1 MKELADYLSTFLTDE
16 RKAKMERILKERT
29 RYLTLVLEDIFQPH
43 NASAVL
49 RTADALG
56 IQDVH
61 IVEKNNTYKV
71 NPDVALGSA
80 QWLSLKTWRGEQGLG
95 DCYRSLKARGYRV
108 VATTP
113 HTRARSLDEL
123 ALEDGKIALVFGTE
137 LTGLSPEALQE
148 ADEYVYIPMHGFVE
162 SFNIS
167 VTAAL
172 CMHHLGHKLRSGS
185 LDWRLS
191 AGDYDE
197 IWLSWLRASI
207 KSAPALER
215 RFQEAKEQESLQSG
229 PGGTILKP

>member
-1 MKELADYLSTFLTDE
+1 MNELADYLASYLSAE
-16 RKAKMERILKERT
+16 RKAKMERVLDQRT
-29 RYLTLVLEDIFQPH
+29 RYLTVVLEDIFQPH

-56 IQDVH
+56 VQNVH
-61 IVEKNNTYKV
+61 IVEKNNSYKV

-80 QWLSLKTWRGEQGLG
+80 QWLSLQTWRGDSGIS
-95 DCYRSLKARGYRV
+95 DCYRSLKSQGYRI

-113 HTRARSLDEL
+113 HTRARSLDDL
-123 ALEDGKIALVFGTE
+123 PLGDGKIALVFGTE
-137 LTGLSPEALQE
+137 LTGLTTQAMDE
-148 ADEYVYIPMHGFVE
+148 ADEYVYIPMYGFVE

-185 LDWRLS
+185 VDWRLS
-191 AGDYDE
+191 ESERHE
-197 IWLSWLRASI
+197 IWLAWLRRSI

-215 RFQEAKEQESLQSG
+215 RFNESMG
-229 PGGTILKP
+229 PST

>member
-1 MKELADYLSTFLTDE
+1 MNELATYLSTFLTEE
-16 RKAKMERILKERT
+16 RRAKMERVLKDRT
-29 RYLTLVLEDIFQPH
+29 RYISVVLEDIFQPH

-61 IVEKNNTYKV
+61 IIEKNNKYKV

-80 QWLSLKTWRGEQGLG
+80 QWLSLKTWRGEDGIG
-95 DCYRSLKARGYRV
+95 NCYKSLKSQGYRV

-113 HTRARSLDEL
+113 HTRAKSLDEL

-137 LTGLSPEALQE
+137 LTGLSPLALEE

-172 CMHHLGHKLRSGS
+172 CMHHLGHKLRVGS
-185 LDWRLS
+185 IDWRL
-191 AGDYDE
+191 GNKEHDE
-197 IWLSWLRASI
+197 IWLDWLRAGI

-215 RFQEAKEQESLQSG
+215 RFLSGQSENPG
-229 PGGTILKP
+229 PVQTNTE